1 MCGIYLTNHSFSEQT
16 IRKKLNKI
24 QYRGPDYQGYTEVN
38 TLKIGHNRLSIID
51 LDPRSHQPMQIEGY
65 SIVFNGE
72 IYNYKEVKMQLEYEG
87 VMFNTTS
94 DTEVLLKGYISWGE
108 DVLKVI
114 NGMFAFAIYNEEDNQ
129 VFVARDRLG
138 LKPLYYSWNKG
149 KLELASQLSPLT
161 NNGKIDEESVLMYL
175 NTGYIPTPKS
185 IYKCIN
191 KLPAGSYAQFDL
203 EKLTKSI
210 VSYWKL
216 EDVKPINITYHKAKK
231 ELKEL
236 LQDSVKIR
244 LQSDVP
250 YGSFL
255 SGGIDSA
262 LVSSLANEVL
272 SEPLKT
278 FTIGFQEKKYDES
291 SVAQEF
297 ADQIGSDHRTITCKS
312 NDLLMLIDDFFKV
325 FDEPFADSSAL
336 PSLLL
341 NKFTKPHATVVL
353 SGDGGDESFL
363 GYNHFKWIKYVS
375 LAYII
380 PYFIRKIMKFLI
392 PNRLLGKR
400 GKSIKNILG
409 YKTLDKFIQHIFT
422 GFDTISQKKGQA
434 WFKPYQKYLHS
445 AKESIQKAADL
456 NIGLWLEGDSN
467 VKVDR
472 ASMAYSVEVRSP
484 FLDYRVVEY
493 ARSLPVHFRY
503 KGNVRKRIL
512 RDILEDYIPKEIFNQ
527 PKKGFSIPLNSWIK
541 GELKNEISLYFDE
554 EKLNQ
559 IPGLNCNKAKKIFQ
573 KHLLSKADYS
583 SYIWRIYVL
592 SKWIDKK
599 IHQS

>member
-1 MCGIYLTNHSFSEQT
+1 MCGIYLTNHSFSEQA
-16 IRKKLNKI
+16 IRKKLSKI

-51 LDPRSHQPMQIEGY
+51 LVSRSHQPMQIAGY

-72 IYNYKEVKMQLEYEG
+72 IYNYKAVKMQLEFEG

-94 DTEVLLKGYISWGE
+94 DTEVLLKGFISWGE

-138 LKPLYYSWNKG
+138 VKPLYYSWNKG
-149 KLELASQLSPLT
+149 KLELASQLSSLT

-175 NTGYIPTPKS
+175 NTGYIPSPKS
-185 IYKCIN
+185 IYKGIN
-191 KLPAGSYAQFDL
+191 KLPAGSYAQFNL
-203 EKLTKSI
+203 EKSTKSI

-375 LAYII
+375 LTYRI
-380 PYFIRKIMKFLI
+380 PYFIRKIIKFLI

-409 YKTLDKFIQHIFT
+409 YKTLDKFTQHIFT
-422 GFDTISQKKGQA
+422 GFDTISQKKDQA
-434 WFKPYQKYLHS
+434 WFKPYQKYLNL

-472 ASMAYSVEVRSP
+472 SSMAYSVEVRSP

-503 KGNVRKRIL
+503 KGNVRKRIV
-512 RDILEDYIPKEIFNQ
+512 RDILEDYIPKKIFNQ

-573 KHLLSKADYS
+573 KHLLNKADYS

-599 IHQS
+599 LHQS